1 MAHIRPF
8 TAIRYSK
15 AKHGSDLSK
24 LIAPPYDV
32 LDQAQ
37 KDAMQAKDAH
47 NIVAIDL
54 PHMPPK
60 SLGPDAA
67 YAKANT
73 ILQSWLSA
81 GILERDKR
89 SAIYPYAQTYTHG
102 GKTYHRRGFFAAVQ
116 LSPFGQ
122 GQVVPHEKTYEGAI
136 ADRLKLTQAT
146 SVQISPVFGLFSDP
160 ANEANNLLYKSLGQ
174 PDFSATMDGV
184 QNDLWAVRD
193 AEVINAVMDLMKA
206 KPVYI
211 ADGHHRYTT
220 ALQYQADA
228 IRMTGGK
235 LPADHP
241 ANFCLFAMVPMQDA
255 GLLILPT
262 HRLIG
267 GLSHFDVDTFKD
279 ALAGDFDIEATD
291 MNESHLDQFTRGLDA
306 KEAHTFG
313 LFDGKSRKL
322 YLLKLKNL
330 DLLAKYEPTK
340 SESWRRLDV
349 AILQRFLFDEI
360 LQPRFGG
367 GAELT
372 RGYTADPSTIAGS
385 VDGNKY
391 QIALLL
397 KPTPLSALEEL
408 GKSNEVM
415 PQKSTYFF
423 PKLATGMIL
432 NPLYP
437 AAG

>member
-8 TAIRYSK
+8 TAIHYSK

-32 LDQAQ
+32 LDQSQ
-37 KDAMQAKDAH
+37 KDALQSKDPH

-60 SLGPDAA
+60 SVGPESA
-67 YAKANT
+67 YAKSNT
-73 ILQSWLSA
+73 SLQSWLAA

-89 SAIYPYAQTYTHG
+89 PGIYPYAQTYTHS

-146 SVQISPVFGLFSDP
+146 SVQVSPVFGLFSDS
-160 ANEANNLLYKSLGQ
+160 ANEINNLLYKNLGR
-174 PDFSATMDGV
+174 PDFSATMDNV
-184 QNDLWAVRD
+184 QNDLWAVRE
-193 AEVINAVMDLMKA
+193 AEIENAVIDLMKA
-206 KPVYI
+206 RPVYI

-228 IRMTGGK
+228 IRLTGGK

-241 ANFCLFAMVPMQDA
+241 ANFCLFALVPMQDS

-267 GLSHFDVDTFKD
+267 GLSHFDLETFRD
-279 ALAGDFDIEATD
+279 AVAGNFDIEPTNVD
-291 MNESHLDQFTRGLDA
+291 ESQLDQFTRGSDG
-306 KEAHTFG
+306 KESHLFG
-313 LFDGKSRKL
+313 LFDGKTRKS
-322 YLLKLKNL
+322 YLLRLKNL
-330 DLLAKYEPTK
+330 DVLQRYEPTK

-349 AILQRFLFDEI
+349 AILQRYLLDEV

-367 GAELT
+367 GNEIT
-372 RGYTADPSTIAGS
+372 KGYTADPSTIAGS
-385 VDGNKY
+385 VDGKKY

-397 KPTPLSALEEL
+397 KPTPLSALEDL
-408 GKSNEVM
+408 GKTNEVM

-437 AAG
+437 IA